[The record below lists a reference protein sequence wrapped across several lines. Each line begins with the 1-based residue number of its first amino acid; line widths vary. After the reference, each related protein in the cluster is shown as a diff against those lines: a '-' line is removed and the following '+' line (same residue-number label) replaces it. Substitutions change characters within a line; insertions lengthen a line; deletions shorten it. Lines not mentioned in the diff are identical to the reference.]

1 MRRALLILPLLIFLV
16 LAGFFLS
23 SLMSKEAGV
32 TELELPS
39 PLLDKPFPSFDLRLC
54 WMTRRGSPRLTSR
67 GRRWSTFGQ
76 HGVWPAVSSIRC
88 STVWRLKAW

>member
-23 SLMSKEAGV
+23 SLMSKRA
-32 TELELPS
+32 LPR
-39 PLLDKPFPSFDLRLC
+39 P
-54 WMTRRGSPRLTSR
+54 TSKA
-67 GRRWSTFGQ
+67 RRWSTSGPP
-76 HGVWPAVSSIRC
+76 GVWPAASSTRC